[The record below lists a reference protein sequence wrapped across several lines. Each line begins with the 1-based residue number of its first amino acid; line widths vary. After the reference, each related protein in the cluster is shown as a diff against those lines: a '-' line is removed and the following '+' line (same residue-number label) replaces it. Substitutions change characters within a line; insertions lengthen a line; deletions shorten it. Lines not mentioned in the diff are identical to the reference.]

1 MNINLFEFQI
11 FFLIIILQ
19 RFYKISSLT
28 SFDYPISITLSNDNI
43 FLIQKTGID
52 IYDISL
58 NKLNQIIEFSGEDE
72 ISEEKYSNITIKYNT
87 KYILSIIND
96 KLFIFNNEGKLL
108 YKSEEKI
115 NDNQIIYCYSLTF
128 LNVTNNYFEYL
139 LGYFDEECYLNL
151 NLYRYNNENN
161 NITLIY
167 KFRTNTYGYDKNW
180 RQYYYFNS
188 QNKILSCEF
197 IYNTHYFIKE
207 RIFCFY
213 NRNPSVGIL
222 LYKIEFSYDNKIRFN
237 QVDLKEDNIYSP
249 GVYKVKNITSIKTEV
264 NNNRTQAI
272 IWWNYKD
279 YNQTRYFIYNISGK
293 YPDEDYYSF
302 YVPNTCIN
310 EEKKTRINIFHTKNQ
325 FVFSCVMQNI
335 FVQSL
340 MYNKDN
346 ITPTNDTY
354 MLYAS
359 CENINGLSKLYFNG
373 NKNYLIYSCFKD
385 CSDKNYENDTY
396 CINKRRKTIILVIL
410 IIIAIIILF
419 IAVFIIYKIYLKS
432 HIKFESDW
440 KKGEE
445 DDKAMKDIMSDLLS
459 NNQ

>member
-19 RFYKISSLT
+19 RFYKISSLS

-128 LNVTNNYFEYL
+128 MNATNNYFEYL

-151 NLYRYNNENN
+151 NLYRYNNENH

-167 KFRTNTYGYDKNW
+167 KFRKNTYDYDKNW
-180 RQYYYFNS
+180 RQYLYFNS
-188 QNKILSCEF
+188 ENKILSCEY
-197 IYNTHYFIKE
+197 IYNTHDFIKE

-213 NRNPSVGIL
+213 NDDTRVGII

-237 QVDLKEDNIYSP
+237 QVDLEEDYIWSP

-293 YPDEDYYSF
+293 YPDEYYYSF

-310 EEKKTRINIFHTKNQ
+310 EEKRTRINIFHTKNQ

-359 CENINGLSKLYFNG
+359 CENINGLSKLYFND

-432 HIKFESDW
+432 HRNFESDW

>member
-1 MNINLFEFQI
+1 M
-11 FFLIIILQ
+11 
-19 RFYKISSLT
+19 
-28 SFDYPISITLSNDNI
+28 
-43 FLIQKTGID
+43 
-52 IYDISL
+52 
-58 NKLNQIIEFSGEDE
+58 
-72 ISEEKYSNITIKYNT
+72 
-87 KYILSIIND
+87 
-96 KLFIFNNEGKLL
+96 
-108 YKSEEKI
+108 
-115 NDNQIIYCYSLTF
+115 
-128 LNVTNNYFEYL
+128 NVTNNYFEYL

-151 NLYRYNNENN
+151 KLYRYNNENN

-197 IYNTHYFIKE
+197 IYYPYSYFNN

-237 QVDLKEDNIYSP
+237 QVDLKEDYIFSRGLYN
-249 GVYKVKNITSIKTEV
+249 VRNITSIKTEV

-293 YPDEDYYSF
+293 YPDEYYYSF

-359 CENINGLSKLYFNG
+359 CENINGLSKLYFND
-373 NKNYLIYSCFKD
+373 NKNYLIYSCFKN
-385 CSDKNYENDTY
+385 CSDKNFENDTY
-396 CINKRRKTIILVIL
+396 CINKRRNTIILVI
-410 IIIAIIILF
+410 IIIIGIIILF
-419 IAVFIIYKIYLKS
+419 IVSIIIYKIYKKS
-432 HIKFESDW
+432 HIKFENDW
-440 KKGEE
+440 KKGNE
-445 DDKAMKDIMSDLLS
+445 DDKKMKDIMSDLLP